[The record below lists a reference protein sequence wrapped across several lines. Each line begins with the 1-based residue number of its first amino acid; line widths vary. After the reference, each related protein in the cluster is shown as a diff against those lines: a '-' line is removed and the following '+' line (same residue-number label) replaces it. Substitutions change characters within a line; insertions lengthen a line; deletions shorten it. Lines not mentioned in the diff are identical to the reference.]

1 MDLCSQMPNAS
12 VFSFLPSA
20 MRVQNNFRHSTISIP
35 SCHRCLYEQERDEQP
50 PFWTADWILA
60 LLPRC
65 PKHLSL
71 LSEHCPRCSLG
82 LLSVRAHPGHG
93 RLVVRCAACFSG
105 LYLPSQDQTV
115 TSPYINLV
123 AAFGK
128 TLIATCRGSDPDIMW
143 LGPVGANTFLMVVDD
158 LIRML
163 LNNNSNDGY
172 ALLNC
177 FALAVDPTLATLP
190 RVLWRRPIYQLSVRH
205 RELVAAFIA
214 FSLLGSQVT
223 RRFELVSLPVPVS
236 QLDSFPFSFLL
247 RPSLHPGCVQL
258 EERIGHWPLLLK
270 ERARRYL
277 LRQGRDSVG
286 FYA

>member
-1 MDLCSQMPNAS
+1 MVRAVCVSSWIARVAPVNAFTIPDLVLYAAGTTKRSKGWRVDCDPPPTLTAGLARVCRIGEMSLAQMDLCSQMPNAS

-35 SCHRCLYEQERDEQP
+35 SYHRCLYEQERDEQP
-50 PFWTADWILA
+50 PFWKADWVLA

-143 LGPVGANTFLMVVDD
+143 LGPVGANTFLMCSG
-158 LIRML
+158 RS
-163 LNNNSNDGY
+163 NSD
-172 ALLNC
+172 
-177 FALAVDPTLATLP
+177 ATE
-190 RVLWRRPIYQLSVRH
+190 Q
-205 RELVAAFIA
+205 
-214 FSLLGSQVT
+214 
-223 RRFELVSLPVPVS
+223 
-236 QLDSFPFSFLL
+236 
-247 RPSLHPGCVQL
+247 QL
-258 EERIGHWPLLLK
+258 E
-270 ERARRYL
+270 
-277 LRQGRDSVG
+277 
-286 FYA
+286 

>member
-1 MDLCSQMPNAS
+1 

-50 PFWTADWILA
+50 PFWKADWVLA

-143 LGPVGANTFLMVVDD
+143 LGPVGANTFSNGSRRSNSDATEH
-158 LIRML
+158 
-163 LNNNSNDGY
+163 NSNDGY

-177 FALAVDPTLATLP
+177 FALAVGPTLATLP

-214 FSLLGSQVT
+214 SVFSAAKSLGGLNLSACLCPSASSIPFPFHYFFGHPFTRVVFSLKKESGTGPCYSK
-223 RRFELVSLPVPVS
+223 SG
-236 QLDSFPFSFLL
+236 LDGIS
-247 RPSLHPGCVQL
+247 
-258 EERIGHWPLLLK
+258 
-270 ERARRYL
+270 
-277 LRQGRDSVG
+277 
-286 FYA
+286 

>member
-1 MDLCSQMPNAS
+1 
-12 VFSFLPSA
+12 
-20 MRVQNNFRHSTISIP
+20 
-35 SCHRCLYEQERDEQP
+35 
-50 PFWTADWILA
+50 
-60 LLPRC
+60 
-65 PKHLSL
+65 
-71 LSEHCPRCSLG
+71 
-82 LLSVRAHPGHG
+82 
-93 RLVVRCAACFSG
+93 
-105 LYLPSQDQTV
+105 
-115 TSPYINLV
+115 
-123 AAFGK
+123 
-128 TLIATCRGSDPDIMW
+128 MW

-172 ALLNC
+172 ALLNY

-223 RRFELVSLPVPVS
+223 RRFELVRLPVHVS

-286 FYA
+286 FCA